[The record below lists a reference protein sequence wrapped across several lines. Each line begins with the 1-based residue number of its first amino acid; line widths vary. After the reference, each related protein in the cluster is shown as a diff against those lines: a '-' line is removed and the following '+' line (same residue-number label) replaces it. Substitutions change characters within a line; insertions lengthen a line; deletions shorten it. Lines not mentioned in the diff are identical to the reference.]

1 MLFEAVITGMCVSLI
16 LTETMGIAIA
26 GIVVPGYLALIL
38 HDPVMV
44 IGIIAAGIITYLII
58 RLLSLYLIIY
68 GRRLLIL
75 SILIGFVI
83 TYFSGM
89 LSKVSLES
97 LTISPESVGF
107 IIPGLIAYWIER
119 QGIIPTLC
127 SMIIVS
133 CLVRLII
140 IIIHNGMVIP

>member
-1 MLFEAVITGMCVSLI
+1 MLLEAVITGMCVSLI
-16 LTETMGIAIA
+16 LTETMGLAVA

-38 HDPVMV
+38 HDPVKV
-44 IGIIAAGIITYLII
+44 IGIMTAGIITYLIV

-68 GRRLLIL
+68 GRRLLII

-83 TYFSGM
+83 TYFSPI

-97 LTISPESVGF
+97 LSINPESVGF
-107 IIPGLIAYWIER
+107 IIPGLIAYWFER
-119 QGIIPTLC
+119 QGVVPTLC

-133 CLVRLII
+133 CLVRLVI
-140 IIIHNGMVIP
+140 IIIHNGAAIP